1 MSSRYTV
8 IAATSFLVFMVLAS
22 NIGSVC
28 TTVTQQFSV
37 DESVNTILFED
48 NVLNQNFTIVVL
60 PDTQG
65 YTQDYPWIFDN
76 QTKWIVENKEALNIV
91 FVTQLGDLVNIPY
104 NMTQWNN
111 ANKSLNILNGN
122 VPYAISPGNHD
133 QWNGSYATY
142 FSYFGYERFCN
153 RTWYVGEYPA
163 ENNTNSYQ
171 LFSAAGDD
179 YIIFHIQYD
188 PSDDMLLWASTVI
201 DQYPN
206 KRVIV
211 ATHDYIQG
219 PTSPDCRSEIGERIW
234 HTLIKPHSD
243 QIFLVLCGH
252 ASTQSTLVDTVN
264 GNVVY
269 QLLSDYQYWNN
280 TKTGYLRLLTFC
292 PAQDKIFVKTYSPY
306 LKEYKTD
313 PVNNFTIN
321 YDMIGVPIS
330 IFSNFDVSQISFDQ
344 SSKKIS
350 FEVSCEPVN
359 QGYCN
364 VTIPKSVFCDNP
376 WTVKIDE
383 NVVSYVSSEN
393 ATHASIYFDYTCSSP
408 VKVVIEE
415 ANSGSEVFNYVLLLC
430 LLTAVAIIV
439 VAYRQKHASRSS
451 S

>member
-1 MSSRYTV
+1 MTSRQTV
-8 IAATSFLVFMVLAS
+8 TATTSFLVLFFLAS
-22 NIGSVC
+22 NVGLVC
-28 TTVTQQFSV
+28 ATVTQQLSV
-37 DESVNTILFED
+37 EESVNTTLFED
-48 NVLNQNFTIVVL
+48 IVLNQNFTIVVL

-91 FVTQLGDLVNIPY
+91 FVSQLGDLVNIPY

-111 ANKSLNILNGN
+111 ANKSLSILDGN

-142 FSYFGYERFCN
+142 FSYFGHERFCN
-153 RTWYVGEYPA
+153 KTWYVGEYPV

-171 LFSAAGDD
+171 LFSAGGD
-179 YIIFHIQYD
+179 YYLIFHLQYN

-201 DQYPN
+201 DQHPD

-211 ATHDYIQG
+211 ATHEYIQG

-234 HTLIKPHSD
+234 HSLIKPHSD

-252 ASTQSTLVDTVN
+252 ASTQSTLIDTVN
-264 GNVVY
+264 GNVVH

-292 PAQDKIFVKTYSPY
+292 PKQDKIFVKTYSPY

-313 PVNNFTIN
+313 PVNNFIIN

-330 IFSNFDVSQISFDQ
+330 IFSNFDVSQISFDK
-344 SSKKIS
+344 SSNKVC
-350 FEVSCEPVN
+350 FEVSCETVN

-364 VTIPKSVFCDNP
+364 VTILKSEFCDTP
-376 WTVKIDE
+376 WTVTIDE
-383 NVVSYVSSEN
+383 KVVSYVFSEN
-393 ATHASIYFDYTCSSP
+393 VTHASIYFEYTCSSP
-408 VKVVIEE
+408 AKVVIEE
-415 ANSGSEVFNYVLLLC
+415 ANSESEVFNYVLLLF
-430 LLTAVAIIV
+430 LLAAVAIIV
-439 VAYRQKHASRSS
+439 VACRQKHTSRSS
-451 S
+451 P